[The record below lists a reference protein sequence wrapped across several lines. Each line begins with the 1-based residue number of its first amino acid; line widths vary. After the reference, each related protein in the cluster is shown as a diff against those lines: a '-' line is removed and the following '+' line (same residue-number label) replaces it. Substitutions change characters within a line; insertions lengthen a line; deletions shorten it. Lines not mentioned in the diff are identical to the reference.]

1 MAATNSSTSIVFFL
15 VLTLVY
21 FVFKYYTKSE
31 SMVKI
36 WTIIY
41 FLVLIVVQF
50 FINLGLTSEIC
61 GSAQYGVA
69 LRTTLLPWLLVFGSI
84 NLLLFVFPAWL
95 SPFSNTIGYLFAY
108 ITGVNGFLKSILKDK
123 AAQKVGPN
131 QSEMISAINNVYDDK
146 SLLINSMTA
155 SNLPNWWESMTK
167 GGLLKSG
174 IGDSHYLELSNF
186 VKMKD
191 EIAQFIWYALAGTLT
206 TSISYNSILNSGCTK
221 SVEEMEKRH
230 QAYMAQEKKIAEEQ
244 KESES
249 NQTVYKSYE

>member
-1 MAATNSSTSIVFFL
+1 MAAANPSTSIVFFL

-31 SMVKI
+31 STIKM

-61 GSAQYGVA
+61 GSAQYGIA
-69 LRTTLLPWLLVFGSI
+69 LKTTFIPWLLVFGSI
-84 NLLLFVFPAWL
+84 NLLLFIFPSWL

-123 AAQKVGPN
+123 AAQKGGPN
-131 QSEMISAINNVYDDK
+131 QSEMISAINNVYEDK

-174 IGDSHYLELSNF
+174 IDDSHYTELSNY
-186 VKMKD
+186 VKMKN
-191 EIAQFIWYALAGTLT
+191 EIAEFIWYALAGILT
-206 TSISYNSILNSGCTK
+206 TSISYNTILNSGCTK

-230 QAYMAQEKKIAEEQ
+230 QAYMVQEQKIEAEQ

-249 NQTVYKSYE
+249 KQTVYKSYE